1 MQAVAVGALF
11 CLHELTP
18 FRMLLLLWLMNGS
31 TWLLLLLACRR
42 AGLVSLR
49 LDRAL
54 LRRSVAF
61 GVKAY
66 GAQTTF
72 YLILRADQ
80 LRLGAR

>member
-1 MQAVAVGALF
+1 MGVLF

-18 FRMLLLLWLMNGS
+18 FRLLLLLCLMNGS

-42 AGLVSLR
+42 AGLVTVR
-49 LDRAL
+49 VDRAL
-54 LRRSVAF
+54 LRQSVAVS
-61 GVKAY
+61 VKAY

-80 LRLGAR
+80 LLVRGYAG